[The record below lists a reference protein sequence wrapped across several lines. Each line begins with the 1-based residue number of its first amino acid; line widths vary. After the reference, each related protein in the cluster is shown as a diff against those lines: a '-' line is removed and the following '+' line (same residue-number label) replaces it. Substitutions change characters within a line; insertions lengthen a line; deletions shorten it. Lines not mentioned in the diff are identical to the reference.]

1 MDNCVN
7 TTITISS
14 QSDIDSGPL
23 QSCGSGNSEL
33 QLEIVEAE
41 RILSFTNITRLYSI
55 FVAQS
60 AGLEGLEFPELV
72 SLDFLDII
80 DATALNSL
88 SAPNFVGTNA
98 EAAGGGFALQIFNA
112 PLLYDNL
119 DIQIPTSL
127 NTVSLW
133 DSGEHTLVVDHG
145 KLIPNSLLANITH
158 LDFFQINGCY
168 NLPKLEVVSEVHLN
182 GEQACDY
189 ELVSL
194 KSVGSLDITNAANT
208 IIFGPTA
215 DQSSPSIQIDSSIT
229 LSDTIWMPDNRTGFY
244 SVNEMDLSRIDSIG
258 QDLNISS
265 NANLEFLL
273 DGLTT
278 VGATIILSNNTN
290 CTFNFNQVLQVSN
303 LLLLDNSNT
312 TIPVFGSLQRAE
324 NIYVRGFVD
333 TRNLFPALDLVSG
346 NVTIETSNPDFNCS
360 KLVQQR
366 NDGIIQNLIC
376 NGTNNGSDTT
386 PTSNTA
392 ATSGSSDGL
401 SAGAYAGIGI
411 GAGVVLLG
419 ATFAITWLVLHHI
432 RGLKKLNTTQRSTY
446 DQVFAKEEMKGPYSG
461 GTSEFDGVGMVTEKP
476 DDPLTELAVGE
487 SELPD
492 EPLIE
497 LPTRDEDLPSRKQAS
512 ASVSSNTKPVPG
524 IPGEDGNGSNTHG
537 ERITRRRPDYLSG
550 RSTARC
556 VELPADT

>member
-1 MDNCVN
+1 MDTCVN
-7 TTITISS
+7 ATITISS

-33 QLEIVEAE
+33 QLEIVEAAGT
-41 RILSFTNITRLYSI
+41 LSFTNITRLYSI

-88 SAPNFVGTNA
+88 SAPNFEGTNA

-158 LDFFQINGCY
+158 LDFFQTNGCY
-168 NLPKLEVVSEVHLN
+168 NLPKLEVVSEVYLN

-189 ELVSL
+189 GLVSL
-194 KSVGSLDITNAANT
+194 KSVGSLNITAAANT

-215 DQSSPSIQIDSSIT
+215 DQSPPSIQIGTSIT

-278 VGATIILSNNTN
+278 VGATLILSNNTN

-324 NIYVRGFVD
+324 NIYVRGFID
-333 TRNLFPALDLVSG
+333 TNSGSNLFPALNLVSG
-346 NVTIETSNPDFNCS
+346 NVTIETLNPDFNCS

-376 NGTNNGSDTT
+376 NGTNNGSDTA
-386 PTSNTA
+386 PTSNTTA
-392 ATSGSSDGL
+392 ASDSSDGL

-419 ATFAITWLVLHHI
+419 AILAITWVVLHHI

-446 DQVFAKEEMKGPYSG
+446 GQVSAKEEMQGPYSG
-461 GTSEFDGVGMVTEKP
+461 GTSECDGAEIIREKP

-492 EPLIE
+492 EPLVE
-497 LPTRDEDLPSRKQAS
+497 LPTRDEKLSSCKQAS
-512 ASVSSNTKPVPG
+512 ALVSSNTKTVHG
-524 IPGEDGNGSNTHG
+524 IPGEDGSA
-537 ERITRRRPDYLSG
+537 RPDYLSG